1 MVTGSSPMKEKFVAL
16 HMPSTSAGAPKSTS
30 IWRRWN
36 RLTACQKRSLI
47 VVLVLFVTTYAVG
60 EQLHELH
67 LKSKKI
73 EKGAKRKSKHKNGEN
88 KGEINYN
95 DPTENDNYIYEE
107 QPSYEDYVADQKDET
122 ENEIKK
128 SEDDQYQIQSEDE
141 IQQKPLG
148 ENIFEQNQANDGV
161 NYQDHSA
168 KSWRGNGV
176 ESAKQLAIKLAFQH
190 AWKGYKQFAWGHDM
204 LKPMSKR
211 YEDWFSTQTDHMGL
225 TLIDS
230 LDVMVIMG
238 LDEEFSEA
246 REFVDKELSLA
257 PDRDQ
262 INLFECTIRVL
273 GGFLSTYHLTNDDLF
288 KEKAIEIGDRLLPA
302 ITASKSSVPYSDVN
316 LKKRQAHSPR
326 WGSSSSTSEVTTI
339 QMEFSDL
346 SFLTGDS
353 KYEDYVYNVS
363 KHISKLPGKLDGL
376 VPMWISPESGQFN
389 SKAGSTITL
398 GARTDS
404 YYEYLFKRWYQ
415 EKTPKYEFML
425 EDFKTAMKGVKK
437 HLFGRTKPNN
447 YLIVGEKIGNRFSP
461 KMDHLVCFLPGTIAL
476 AHSVGQLDKE
486 WLNHSIEIGD
496 LCNQFYNTETGLAP
510 EISYFNLDSDEK
522 SDLDIHTNDRF
533 SILRPETVESYFYLW
548 RLTKNQKYRDWGWAF
563 FENLE
568 KYARVENGY
577 TSISNVMSSKN
588 PGNRDKMESF
598 FLGETLKYLYL
609 LFSDD
614 DFLPL
619 SDWVFNTEAHPLPVR
634 K

>member
-1 MVTGSSPMKEKFVAL
+1 MKEKFVAL
-16 HMPSTSAGAPKSTS
+16 HMPSTSASGTKSTS

-47 VVLVLFVTTYAVG
+47 VVLVLLVTTYAVG

-73 EKGAKRKSKHKNGEN
+73 EKIKHKKHKNP
-88 KGEINYN
+88 KHKDNYN
-95 DPTENDNYIYEE
+95 DPTDDNDPMYEE
-107 QPSYEDYVADQKDET
+107 QPSYDGYAAEEKDET
-122 ENEIKK
+122 ENDIIK
-128 SEDDQYQIQSEDE
+128 SEDDQYQIPNEDE
-141 IQQKPLG
+141 IHQKPLD
-148 ENIFEQNQANDGV
+148 ENIDEQNQEQDSAK
-161 NYQDHSA
+161 YQDHTA

-176 ESAKQLAIKLAFQH
+176 ESAEQLAIKQAFQH

-204 LKPMSKR
+204 LKPMTRR

-238 LDEEFSEA
+238 LDEEFTEA
-246 REFVDKELSLA
+246 REFVENEMSLA

-353 KYEDYVYNVS
+353 KYEDHVYNVS

-415 EKTPKYEFML
+415 EKIPKYEFML

-447 YLIVGEKIGNRFSP
+447 YLIVGEKIGSRFSP

-476 AHSVGQLDKE
+476 AHSIGQLDEE
-486 WLNHSIEIGD
+486 WLQHSIEIGD

-510 EISYFNLDSDEK
+510 EISYFNLDSYDK
-522 SDLDIHTNDRF
+522 PDLDIHTNDRF

-563 FENLE
+563 FQNLE